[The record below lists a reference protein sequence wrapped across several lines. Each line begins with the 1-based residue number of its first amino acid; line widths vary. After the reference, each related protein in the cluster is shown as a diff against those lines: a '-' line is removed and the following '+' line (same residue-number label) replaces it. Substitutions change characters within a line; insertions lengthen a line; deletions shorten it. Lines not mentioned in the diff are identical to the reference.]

1 MNEDVLHVIEEANLL
16 EHLELLQVSR
26 SNKLIKVR
34 FDSEKAAQHFVD
46 CAISLNGNSF
56 AFWSKAQRRL
66 RVSIHGVH
74 PNISYPSLEYELSQ
88 NFGGILDIRRHMKQY
103 KNKVYE
109 TGTRTFFITELYKHI
124 PRSCRIFNRWCLLS
138 YAGHPYS
145 VRKKQT
151 NIRGKSDKD
160 DEESMSTSEAATNS
174 QKDNTDAEFSA
185 SFETVEEKDT
195 GFSHERNIDREAKE
209 PYTKKERPD
218 KDNCFEMEPMV
229 KQFTMVFKE
238 LEEDEFR
245 NVTDVLEED

>member
-1 MNEDVLHVIEEANLL
+1 MAQNDIAITSAIEMDHSMSHASEAAPLTGDLNHPKDNRHEVDTAAETTPLPAQVVEGQQENLLYAEELGFLQMRNGPRYTFYWHPKSQKFDVMNEDVLHVIEEANLL

-74 PNISYPSLEYELSQ
+74 PNISYPSLEYELSH

-109 TGTRTFFITELYKHI
+109 TGTRTFFITELYRHI
-124 PRSCRIFNRWCLLS
+124 PRWCRIFNRWCLVC
-138 YAGHPYS
+138 YTGNHTQP
-145 VRKKQT
+145 
-151 NIRGKSDKD
+151 
-160 DEESMSTSEAATNS
+160 
-174 QKDNTDAEFSA
+174 
-185 SFETVEEKDT
+185 EK
-195 GFSHERNIDREAKE
+195 NK
-209 PYTKKERPD
+209 
-218 KDNCFEMEPMV
+218 
-229 KQFTMVFKE
+229 
-238 LEEDEFR
+238 
-245 NVTDVLEED
+245 VT